1 MDKDISSGI
10 ISTLISQ
17 PNYLLDILNIEKTE
31 LKYFASAAA
40 IGSNNRVNVTR
51 KGYKMGCV
59 FPMVVISKLPKLAL
73 CGFRYR
79 VISVYFCEI
88 A

>member
-40 IGSNNRVNVTR
+40 IGSNNRVNVTSN
-51 KGYKMGCV
+51 GYKLGCV
-59 FPMVVISKLPKLAL
+59 FPMVVISKLPNADF
-73 CGFRYR
+73 G
-79 VISVYFCEI
+79 
-88 A
+88 

>member
-1 MDKDISSGI
+1 MDKDSSSGI

-40 IGSNNRVNVTR
+40 IGSNNLVNVTR
-51 KGYKMGCV
+51 KGYKLGCVPPCV
-59 FPMVVISKLPKLAL
+59 FPMVVISNLPHADF
-73 CGFRYR
+73 G
-79 VISVYFCEI
+79 
-88 A
+88 